1 MQQPNTALERPVW
14 WAVDQALVRRKVL
27 AIAPKFE
34 FYDTQGG
41 LLLYCQQK
49 LFKFKEDIRVYS
61 DRSKQHEIM
70 TIKARQIID
79 FSAAYD
85 VVDTQQNV
93 KVGALRRKGWKSLF
107 RDSWEILD
115 IEDNVIGYATETGN
129 ALLRRFINIIP
140 QRFSIE
146 LGPEVVGRIRRSWNP
161 FVFKADVDF
170 TMDPERKL
178 DRRLAMATALLLM
191 AIEGRQQN

>member
-1 MQQPNTALERPVW
+1 MS
-14 WAVDQALVRRKVL
+14 
-27 AIAPKFE
+27 
-34 FYDTQGG
+34 
-41 LLLYCQQK
+41 K